1 MRARAGLRIHA
12 GDGRDGAWDGARDDP
27 GEVDAIRL
35 VPAVT
40 DVGAVAAVA
49 AGPGSTGRP
58 AAGSVAHGPGPV
70 TIDCDTCTVRG
81 IGCGD
86 CVVALLLGPP
96 DGVLTLGRGQAR
108 ALGVLAGS
116 GLVPPLRH
124 SSGTP
129 GSGSGA

>member
-1 MRARAGLRIHA
+1 MRARAGLRVHA
-12 GDGRDGAWDGARDDP
+12 GDGRNGAWDGARDDP

-40 DVGAVAAVA
+40 DVAAAVVA
-49 AGPGSTGRP
+49 VPGSTGRSVD
-58 AAGSVAHGPGPV
+58 GSAAHGPGPV
-70 TIDCDTCTVRG
+70 SIDCDTCTVRG

-124 SSGTP
+124 STGTP
-129 GSGSGA
+129 GSGPGA

>member
-1 MRARAGLRIHA
+1 MRARAGLRVHP
-12 GDGRDGAWDGARDDP
+12 GDGPDGASNGAWDDP
-27 GEVDAIRL
+27 VEVDAIRL
-35 VPAVT
+35 VPAVSDAT
-40 DVGAVAAVA
+40 AMA
-49 AGPGSTGRP
+49 AGPGSTGRC
-58 AAGSVAHGPGPV
+58 ASGSATVGPGPV

-129 GSGSGA
+129 GSGPGA